1 MRRSRSWGLGGSGL
15 GVSFA
20 LGIGLL
26 ACSSGGGSG
35 DFVEVGP
42 LPPVPPDGQGG
53 SGGLVKVVPTD
64 TRPVVNAATPPP
76 PISGGTLAVTS
87 DGAFVVAADPD
98 RDRVL
103 IVDAATRT
111 VVQEIALNPGDE
123 PGRVVAGPGQEAF
136 VALRRGGAVVTVDP
150 TLGLLARRS
159 ACLAPRGLAYDA
171 DLDELHVACADGQL
185 VTFSAEAE
193 VPTRVLSLDVDLRDV
208 VVGDGRL
215 YVSRMRSAEL
225 LELDAQGQVLQRHS
239 PGTLMGTTPQPVA
252 SGEASQ
258 PAGDIAAP
266 SSGGAAGFVDTPFA
280 AAVAWRTVR
289 DGEGNVHML
298 HQRDQ
303 TSPVRVHHDDDDAM
317 ADPYGGAG
325 NPCGGIV
332 RNGVTRFGKDGSV
345 HAELA
350 PSVPLAVDAAISPNG
365 RYIAVASAGLQDFE
379 APQPSFEFVGD
390 GNGAFGTGGAGGVMP
405 GVSAAGATSSG
416 FFGFSGV
423 QVLAVS
429 DTTFSSGGSAPGPAP
444 EPAPGPSVDGGVMA
458 EAPVAPPIDP
468 GLPPSF
474 DESADRCD
482 FDQIGVGIGEPTTA
496 VVFSPLDSS
505 VLYAQTRSPAQ
516 LYIVDLISGAAE
528 VVQFGGALM
537 QDTAH
542 DLFHRSASAGIACAS
557 CHPEGMDD
565 GHVWNFEG
573 LGLRRTQPL
582 DVGLQGTAP
591 FHWDGTL
598 QSVGALMDE
607 VFIGRMGG
615 VFQSPERLAAL
626 ESWLF
631 QLKPLPP
638 RRSADDALAQRG
650 AALFASEAVGCTTCH
665 SGTSLTN
672 NLSYQVGT
680 TADGALLQVPGLH
693 GIGYRSVLM
702 HDGCANSLRERFD
715 PACGGGD
722 AHGVTSNLPPEDIDA
737 LIAYLETL

>member
-1 MRRSRSWGLGGSGL
+1 MRRSRAWGLRGSGL
-15 GVSFA
+15 GA
-20 LGIGLL
+20 GIAMGIGLL
-26 ACSSGGGSG
+26 ACSSGGGGS
-35 DFVEVGP
+35 DFVDVGP
-42 LPPVPPDGQGG
+42 SPPVTPPPEGQGG
-53 SGGLVKVVPTD
+53 SGGLVRVVPTD
-64 TRPVVNAATPPP
+64 TRPVINAETPPP

-150 TLGLLARRS
+150 TLGLLARRA

-171 DLDELHVACADGQL
+171 ALDALHVACAEGQL
-185 VTFSAEAE
+185 VTFTAQAE

-208 VVGDGRL
+208 VVGDGGL

-225 LELDAQGQVLQRHS
+225 LELDAAGQVVQRRS
-239 PGTLMGTTPQPVA
+239 PGTLLGSTPQPVSSAEA
-252 SGEASQ
+252 SGAFAD
-258 PAGDIAAP
+258 PAVVGT
-266 SSGGAAGFVDTPFA
+266 GGATSFVSTPFA
-280 AAVAWRTVR
+280 PAVAWRTVR

-303 TSPVRVHHDDDDAM
+303 TSPVRIQHDDDDSQM
-317 ADPYGGAG
+317 VDPYGGAG

-332 RNGVTRFGKDGSV
+332 RSGVTRFGKDGSV

-350 PSVPLAVDAAISPNG
+350 PSLPLAVDAAISPNG
-365 RYIAVASAGLQDFE
+365 RYIAIASAGLQDFA
-379 APQPSFEFVGD
+379 APQPTFEFVDD
-390 GNGAFGTGGAGGVMP
+390 GSGAFGAGGAAGIAMGGASP
-405 GVSAAGATSSG
+405 G

-423 QVLAVS
+423 QVLALA
-429 DTTFSSGGSAPGPAP
+429 DATFSSGGSAPEPAPAP
-444 EPAPGPSVDGGVMA
+444 EPSVDGGV
-458 EAPVAPPIDP
+458 VAPAPLAPPTDP
-468 GLPPSF
+468 QLPPPA

-496 VVFSPLDSS
+496 VAFSPLDSS

-516 LYIVDLISGAAE
+516 LYIVDLISGIAE
-528 VVQFGGALM
+528 LVPFGGSLM

-582 DVGLQGTAP
+582 DVGLAGTAP

-598 QSVGALMDE
+598 QSVSALMDE

-631 QLKPLPP
+631 QLRPLPP
-638 RRSADDALAQRG
+638 RRAADDALAQRG
-650 AALFASEAVGCTTCH
+650 AELFVSEAVGCGTCH
-665 SGTSLTN
+665 SGAALTN

-680 TADGALLQVPGLH
+680 TVDGALLQVPGLH
-693 GIGYRSVLM
+693 GIGYRSLLM
-702 HDGCANSLRERFD
+702 HDGCASSLRERFD

-722 AHGVTSNLPPEDIDA
+722 AHGVTSNLPPQDIDA
-737 LIAYLETL
+737 LVAYLETL